1 MSKMFKKVKE
11 GKEKLKEKFSKKK
24 DTSSQSLPH
33 VGAFAIT
40 TPLPSSSRDTGLSTG
55 LSTAWNGVLSLLSI
69 AEKTL
74 SSVPVPGLQ
83 SAISGFL
90 VVANQLKQVSGNA
103 DAIRQL
109 ENGVKFF
116 NQSVSEP
123 LEQYK
128 GKGAVPPELAQAI
141 DALSANL
148 DKVISPL
155 KSYQGQSRGQRW
167 ADRDKIGGDV
177 QAAGEGIR
185 DAVRAFQVG
194 GAGSPTCLR
203 D

>member
-1 MSKMFKKVKE
+1 MSKMFR
-11 GKEKLKEKFSKKK
+11 KLKEKFSKKK

-33 VGAFAIT
+33 AGASVT
-40 TPLPSSSRDTGLSTG
+40 TTLTSSRRDTG

-69 AEKTL
+69 TEKTL
-74 SSVPVPGLQ
+74 DSIPVPGLK

-90 VVANQLKQVSGNA
+90 EVVNQLKQVSGNA
-103 DAIRQL
+103 DAIGQL
-109 ENGVKFF
+109 ENSVEFF

-128 GKGAVPPELAQAI
+128 GKDAVPPELAQAI
-141 DALSANL
+141 DTLSVNL

-167 ADRDKIGGDV
+167 ADRDKIVGDI
-177 QAAGEGIR
+177 QAAGEGMR
-185 DAVRAFQVG
+185 DAVRAFQV
-194 GAGSPTCLR
+194 SILR
-203 D
+203 YL